1 MQPCSLT
8 GHPSSADRLLG
19 SGEKPRDNKE
29 IFSNVDGAIT
39 DYADYRAVA
48 SSLAQ
53 DTQEFLFSKGS
64 HKKFRLQNLSN
75 IKNMLPRRKDG
86 RSAKYKK
93 TPSLPIAT
101 NPPPLM
107 IWLQILNA
115 FPFRVKLCFD
125 NLVSSNSAH

>member
-86 RSAKYKK
+86 RSAKYKDPV
-93 TPSLPIAT
+93 TTNRYQPSSTNDMAANSQCFPIQGQA
-101 NPPPLM
+101 M
-107 IWLQILNA
+107 
-115 FPFRVKLCFD
+115 F
-125 NLVSSNSAH
+125 